1 MGDKVKVY
9 EVRKTKKT
17 DGGMAG
23 GMPLIGDPFPK
34 IKEVKT
40 THGIMKLPKA
50 FKGKWFVLFSH
61 PADFT
66 PVCTT
71 EFLEFQRHYTDF
83 KLLNCDLIGLSVD
96 QVSSHL
102 KWIEWIKE
110 NFNVRI
116 DFPVIADNGEIAS
129 KLGLIHPAKGTNT
142 VRAVFIVDPEGILRA
157 MIYYPQEL
165 GRNLSEIIRAVE
177 GLRIADDEKV
187 AIPADW
193 PLSRRFGSNVIIPP
207 PQSQEEIIERR
218 QKVEAGE
225 YACIDWWL
233 CHKPWF
239 KKYKTSKWKEL

>member
-9 EVRKTKKT
+9 EIRKTKKA
-17 DGGMAG
+17 DEGGIG

-40 THGIMKLPKA
+40 TQGIIKLPKA

-71 EFLEFQRHYTDF
+71 EFLEFQRHYIDF
-83 KLLNCDLIGLSVD
+83 KLLNCELIGLSVD
-96 QVSSHL
+96 QVFSHL
-102 KWIEWIKE
+102 KWIEWMKE

-116 DFPVIADNGEIAS
+116 EFPVIADNGEIAS
-129 KLGLIHPAKGTNT
+129 KLGLVHPAKGSNT
-142 VRAVFIVDPEGILRA
+142 VRAVFIVDPKGIIRA
-157 MIYYPQEL
+157 IVYYPQEL
-165 GRNLSEIIRAVE
+165 GRNISEILRVVE
-177 GLRIADDEKV
+177 GLRVTEEDGV

-193 PLSRRFGSNVIIPP
+193 PLNRRFGSNVIIPP
-207 PQSQEEIIERR
+207 AQDQETILERK
-218 QKVEAGE
+218 QKVKSGE
-225 YACIDWWL
+225 YTCVDWWL

-239 KKYKTSKWKEL
+239 KKYRTSKWREV

>member
-1 MGDKVKVY
+1 MGHKVKIY

-17 DGGMAG
+17 DESG

-34 IKEVKT
+34 IKDVKT
-40 THGIMKLPKA
+40 TQGIIKLPKEY
-50 FKGKWFVLFSH
+50 KGKWFVLFSH

-71 EFLEFQRHYTDF
+71 EFLEFQRHYIDF
-83 KLLNCDLIGLSVD
+83 KLLNCELIGLSVD
-96 QVSSHL
+96 QVTSHL

-110 NFNVRI
+110 NFNI
-116 DFPVIADNGEIAS
+116 KIEFPVIADNGEIAN

-142 VRAVFIVDPEGILRA
+142 VRAVIIVDPDGIIRA

-165 GRNLSEIIRAVE
+165 GRNLSEIVRAVE

-193 PLSRRFGSNVIIPP
+193 PLNRRFGSNVIIPP
-207 PQSQEEIIERR
+207 AQNQEEIIERK
-218 QKVEAGE
+218 QKVQEGE

-239 KKYKTSKWKEL
+239 KKYKTSQWKEL

>member
-1 MGDKVKVY
+1 MGHKVKIY

-17 DGGMAG
+17 DEAG

-34 IKEVKT
+34 IKNVKT
-40 THGIMKLPKA
+40 TQGIIKLPKEY
-50 FKGKWFVLFSH
+50 KGKWFILFSH

-71 EFLEFQRHYTDF
+71 EFLEFQRHYIDF
-83 KLLNCDLIGLSVD
+83 KLLNCELIGLSVD
-96 QVSSHL
+96 QVTSHL

-110 NFNVRI
+110 NFNIRI
-116 DFPVIADNGEIAS
+116 EFPVIADNGEIAS

-142 VRAVFIVDPEGILRA
+142 VRAVIIVDPEGIIRA

-165 GRNLSEIIRAVE
+165 GRNLSEIVRAVE

-193 PLSRRFGSNVIIPP
+193 PLNRRFGSNVIVPP
-207 PQSQEEIIERR
+207 AQSQEEIIERK
-218 QKVEAGE
+218 QKVQEGE

-239 KKYKTSKWKEL
+239 KKYKTSEWKEL

>member
-1 MGDKVKVY
+1 MGHKVKIY

-17 DGGMAG
+17 DEG

-34 IKEVKT
+34 IKNVKT
-40 THGIMKLPKA
+40 TQGVIKLPKEY
-50 FKGKWFVLFSH
+50 KGRWFVLFSH

-71 EFLEFQRHYTDF
+71 EFLEFQRHYIDF
-83 KLLNCDLIGLSVD
+83 KLLNCELIGLSVD
-96 QVSSHL
+96 QVTSHL

-116 DFPVIADNGEIAS
+116 EFPVIADDGEIAG

-142 VRAVFIVDPEGILRA
+142 VRAVVIVDPDGIIRA

-165 GRNLSEIIRAVE
+165 GRNLSEIVRVVE

-193 PLSRRFGSNVIIPP
+193 PLNRRFGSNVIVPP
-207 PQSQEEIIERR
+207 PQSQKEIIERN
-218 QKVEAGE
+218 QKVREGE
-225 YACIDWWL
+225 CTCVDWWL

-239 KKYKTSKWKEL
+239 KKYKTANWKES

>member
-1 MGDKVKVY
+1 MGNKVKIY

-17 DGGMAG
+17 DGAG

-34 IKEVKT
+34 IKDVKT
-40 THGIMKLPKA
+40 TQGIIKLPKA

-71 EFLEFQRHYTDF
+71 EFLEFQRHYVDF
-83 KLLNCDLIGLSVD
+83 KLLNCELIGLSVD
-96 QVSSHL
+96 QVTSHL

-110 NFNVRI
+110 NFNIRI
-116 DFPVIADNGEIAS
+116 EFPVIADNGDIAS

-142 VRAVFIVDPEGILRA
+142 VRAVIIVDPEGIIRA

-165 GRNLSEIIRAVE
+165 GRNLSEIVRAVE

-193 PLSRRFGSNVIIPP
+193 PLNRRLGSNVIIPP
-207 PQSQEEIIERR
+207 PQSQEEIMERKH
-218 QKVEAGE
+218 KVEAGE

>member
-1 MGDKVKVY
+1 MGDKVKIY
-9 EVRKTKKT
+9 EVRKTKKA
-17 DGGMAG
+17 DGGSAG

-40 THGIMKLPKA
+40 TKGIIKLPKEY
-50 FKGKWFVLFSH
+50 KGKWFVLFSH

-71 EFLEFQRHYTDF
+71 EFLEFQRHYIDF
-83 KLLNCDLIGLSVD
+83 KLLNCELIGLSVD

-110 NFNVRI
+110 NFNVKI
-116 DFPVIADNGEIAS
+116 EFPVIADNGEIAS

-142 VRAVFIVDPEGILRA
+142 VRSVFIVDPEGILRA

-165 GRNLSEIIRAVE
+165 GRNLSEIVRAVE

-193 PLSRRFGSNVIIPP
+193 PLNRRFGSNVIIPP
-207 PQSQEEIIERR
+207 AQDQEAIIERK
-218 QKVEAGE
+218 QKAEAGE
-225 YACIDWWL
+225 YTCIDWWL

>member
-1 MGDKVKVY
+1 MGHKVKIY

-17 DGGMAG
+17 DEAG

-34 IKEVKT
+34 IKNVKT
-40 THGIMKLPKA
+40 TQGIIKLPKEY
-50 FKGKWFVLFSH
+50 KGKWFVLFSH

-71 EFLEFQRHYTDF
+71 EFLEFQRHYIDF
-83 KLLNCDLIGLSVD
+83 KLLNCELIGLSVD
-96 QVSSHL
+96 QVTSHL

-110 NFNVRI
+110 NFNIRI
-116 DFPVIADNGEIAS
+116 EFPVIADNGEIAN

-142 VRAVFIVDPEGILRA
+142 VRAVIIVDPEGIIRA

-165 GRNLSEIIRAVE
+165 GRNLSEIVRAVE

-193 PLSRRFGSNVIIPP
+193 PLNRRFGSNVIIPP
-207 PQSQEEIIERR
+207 PQSQEEIIERKQR
-218 QKVEAGE
+218 VQEGE
-225 YACIDWWL
+225 YACVDWWL

-239 KKYKTSKWKEL
+239 KKYKTSKWKDL

>member
-1 MGDKVKVY
+1 MGDKVKIY
-9 EVRKTKKT
+9 EVRKTKKA
-17 DGGMAG
+17 DGGSAG

-34 IKEVKT
+34 IKGVKT
-40 THGIMKLPKA
+40 TKGIIKLPKEY
-50 FKGKWFVLFSH
+50 KGKWFVLFSH

-71 EFLEFQRHYTDF
+71 EFLEFQRHYIDF
-83 KLLNCDLIGLSVD
+83 KLLNCELIGLSVD

-116 DFPVIADNGEIAS
+116 EFPVIADNGEIAS

-142 VRAVFIVDPEGILRA
+142 VRAVLIVDPEGILRA

-165 GRNLSEIIRAVE
+165 GRNLSEIVRAVE
-177 GLRIADDEKV
+177 GLRVADDEKV

-193 PLSRRFGSNVIIPP
+193 PLNRRFGSNVIIPP
-207 PQSQEEIIERR
+207 AQDQEAIIERK
-218 QKVEAGE
+218 QKAQAGE
-225 YACIDWWL
+225 YTCVDWWL
-233 CHKPWF
+233 CYKPWF
-239 KKYKTSKWKEL
+239 KKYRTSQWKEL